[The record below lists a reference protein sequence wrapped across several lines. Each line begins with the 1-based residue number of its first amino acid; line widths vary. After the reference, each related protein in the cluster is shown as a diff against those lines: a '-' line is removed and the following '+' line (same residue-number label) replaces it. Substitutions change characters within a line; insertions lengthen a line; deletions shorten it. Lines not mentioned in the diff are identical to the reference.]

1 MSDANGRLGQLY
13 DEQIIQRGGDQSDVE
28 EYAKSNGADLTE
40 EDFMYEATRERI
52 DQIIG
57 EASMLW
63 SETPKGVFQSV
74 KAKELV
80 DEIMTHIMYPIVHP
94 KDRR

>member
-1 MSDANGRLGQLY
+1 MD

-40 EDFMYEATRERI
+40 EDFMYEAIRQRI
-52 DQIIG
+52 GEIIG
-57 EASMLW
+57 EASMCW
-63 SETPKGVFQSV
+63 SETPKGVFNSD

-80 DEIMTHIMYPIVHP
+80 DEVMCHIEYPLDHP
-94 KDRR
+94 DDEVSTGKSNSK